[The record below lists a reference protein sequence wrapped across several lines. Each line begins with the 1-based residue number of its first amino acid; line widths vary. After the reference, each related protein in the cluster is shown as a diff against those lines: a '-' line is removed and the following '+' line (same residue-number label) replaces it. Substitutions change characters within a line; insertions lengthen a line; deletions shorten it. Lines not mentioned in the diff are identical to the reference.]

1 MVQVLSGEKML
12 ARAIA
17 LAATGHE
24 GQFDKAGRPY
34 ILHTLQVMYNLG
46 PDADD
51 ELRCIAVLHDLLED
65 TEYTISDLQKMGFSQ
80 RVVNALSLLNHQAEV
95 DYDTYI
101 RAIGTNLDA
110 TLAKLADLRHNSDIT
125 RMKGLTEKD
134 FERMQKYQKAF
145 DYLDTCRIALIK
157 TGCCH

>member
-1 MVQVLSGEKML
+1 MMEVMTGEKML
-12 ARAIA
+12 AKAIT

-24 GQFDKAGRPY
+24 AQFDKAGRPY
-34 ILHTLQVMYNLG
+34 ILHPLQVMYNLG

-65 TEYTISDLQKMGFSQ
+65 TDYTIAYLLKLGFSQ
-80 RVVNALSLLNHQAEV
+80 RVINALSLLNHQDGV

-101 RAIGTNLDA
+101 RAIGTNIDA

-134 FERMQKYQKAF
+134 FQRMQKYQKAF
-145 DYLDTCRIALIK
+145 DYLDSRRIVLLK
-157 TGCCH
+157 EGCCH